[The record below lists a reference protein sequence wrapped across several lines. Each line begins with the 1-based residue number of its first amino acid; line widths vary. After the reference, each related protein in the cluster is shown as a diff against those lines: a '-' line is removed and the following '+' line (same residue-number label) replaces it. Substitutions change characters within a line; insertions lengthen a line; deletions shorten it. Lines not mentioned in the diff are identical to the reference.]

1 MTEAAMFN
9 EISKSMLAV
18 VQPVSQGSAP
28 APVSSMDGAARL
40 RVAEMAAGR
49 TAPASNAGI
58 SGALRPESNSP
69 VDAKR
74 AEELARDLQNL
85 VQASQRRIQF
95 NVDNDSG
102 SVVIQVVDAET
113 DEVIRQIPP
122 EVIQQLRARF
132 AEMATGLE
140 SKEPVPGMLFDT
152 RA

>member
-1 MTEAAMFN
+1 MFN

-28 APVSSMDGAARL
+28 ALVSSMDGVARL
-40 RVAEMAAGR
+40 RAAETAAGR
-49 TAPASNAGI
+49 TASASNAA
-58 SGALRPESNSP
+58 SSDASRTESAIP
-69 VDAKR
+69 VDARR

-132 AEMATGLE
+132 AEMASGVE